1 MKRAAVLIG
10 VDKTGNLPRLH
21 DAASGARK
29 MEEWANQQGI
39 DRIEV
44 VTDES
49 GDPVIARDIKKAI
62 KAIIEPGNIEQLIV
76 YFAGHGVNLGYNEY
90 WLLSEA
96 PGDPQEAVNLRG
108 SETLAR
114 YAGIPHVVFISDAC
128 RTAAQGIQAQAVG
141 GSEIFPNEGP
151 GGAAQPVDLFY
162 ACSLGNPAA
171 EIDDPNTAAQEY
183 SALYTGALKAALL
196 GEDPSLLEWTA
207 DRSEAFVRP
216 EPLKKHLW
224 SEIQERIR
232 DMDLITEVMQN
243 PDAILVSPDD
253 AWLSRLTS
261 ADLPTR
267 EATRG
272 APIAA
277 NGGGVRA
284 ARDVP
289 ESAATASAS
298 LVHSALRGDPIGAL
312 DDADGARDLAGDGAS
327 DLLISARRTAEPFG
341 PMHHETECG
350 FKVRGARF
358 VEAVSR
364 AAVTE
369 LFEQPGEVVRIN
381 GMDTPGASVLLVL
394 ENGTG
399 VVLPAIPGF
408 LAALTVENGAL
419 VDVAFE
425 PSDNTWRW
433 QEFEHRAQEI
443 RALRAI
449 ASSSMSRG
457 VFRLEGE
464 DAFETARRMQYAKSV
479 DPTLAIYAAYAYHD
493 LHLNDRIHQMGGYLS
508 SDIGAPFFDI
518 AMLAGDL
525 DGKQVVP
532 DGSIYSSMPLM
543 AQGWALLSAF
553 RVTLRPSVAALRGR
567 LVPSMWTML
576 DPRGVEEVRGG
587 FQTGDL

>member
-1 MKRAAVLIG
+1 
-10 VDKTGNLPRLH
+10 
-21 DAASGARK
+21 

-62 KAIIEPGNIEQLIV
+62 KTIIEPGNIEQLIV

-171 EIDDPNTAAQEY
+171 EIDDPNTTAEEY

-272 APIAA
+272 GPIAA
-277 NGGGVRA
+277 NGGGGRA
-284 ARDVP
+284 TRGVGATPRGGVTRGATRDVP

-298 LVHSALRGDPIGAL
+298 LVHSALRGDPVDAL
-312 DDADGARDLAGDGAS
+312 DDADGSRDLAGDGAS

-358 VEAVSR
+358 SSMWPR
-364 AAVTE
+364 APRQTWSWSN
-369 LFEQPGEVVRIN
+369 QPGQTTSGPYP
-381 GMDTPGASVLLVL
+381 GMDTPGASVLLVF

-408 LAALTVENGAL
+408 LAALTVENGSRSWTSRLSRRTTPGAGRSFQ
-419 VDVAFE
+419 AASA
-425 PSDNTWRW
+425 P
-433 QEFEHRAQEI
+433 EI

-449 ASSSMSRG
+449 ASS
-457 VFRLEGE
+457 
-464 DAFETARRMQYAKSV
+464 
-479 DPTLAIYAAYAYHD
+479 
-493 LHLNDRIHQMGGYLS
+493 
-508 SDIGAPFFDI
+508 
-518 AMLAGDL
+518 
-525 DGKQVVP
+525 
-532 DGSIYSSMPLM
+532 
-543 AQGWALLSAF
+543 
-553 RVTLRPSVAALRGR
+553 LR
-567 LVPSMWTML
+567 
-576 DPRGVEEVRGG
+576 
-587 FQTGDL
+587 